1 MPKDFEIFP
10 IRSDKRH
17 EAQRVRPHEGPTFGD
32 GDLSLKTMSVGSIQH
47 GNSFE
52 NWNGLF
58 LPVYAEDFSISDIEV
73 LYPKGNPV

>member
-1 MPKDFEIFP
+1 M
-10 IRSDKRH
+10 
-17 EAQRVRPHEGPTFGD
+17 RPDEGPTFGD

-58 LPVYAEDFSISDIEV
+58 LPVHAEDFSISDIEV